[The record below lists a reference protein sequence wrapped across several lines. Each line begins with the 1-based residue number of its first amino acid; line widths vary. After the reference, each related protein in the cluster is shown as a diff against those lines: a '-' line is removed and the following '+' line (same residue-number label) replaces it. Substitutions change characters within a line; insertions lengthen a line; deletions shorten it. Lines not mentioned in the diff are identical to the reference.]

1 MGRCVDSGTR
11 LRVGTATGRY
21 PGHRGNRH
29 CGYADGGDDSRVAG
43 HFGFGVGGGGFVNF
57 SGEYSEG
64 SGTSRGGRYDL
75 GLPGGSGL
83 TPLKASM
90 VEVDTDG
97 DGVADDS
104 TPRFRE
110 NLSDPEQNWGEPP
123 RRDRKV
129 FVNAVVPLGRSV
141 EAYGF
146 ANWRDYDANG
156 SFFYRRPGV
165 HQLLPVR
172 LADGSI
178 YDPRDRFSGGF
189 TPRFYGQVGD
199 RGLTGGIRGTARN
212 DWNWVLSV
220 RGGENEIEYR
230 LENTLNPS
238 LGPASYEPG
247 PFASVDPFNF
257 EVTQTEVDADS
268 DDELTAVKC
277 RIPGQER
284 LGPCVPGDPI
294 NNALPVGSNGF
305 PGYSPEF
312 TSTFDRGSKAVY
324 LDLEADVTD
333 RLLLAAAGRLEDFPE
348 FGRNFSWKVAGN
360 YAFGDTVSL
369 RTF

>member
-1 MGRCVDSGTR
+1 
-11 LRVGTATGRY
+11 
-21 PGHRGNRH
+21 
-29 CGYADGGDDSRVAG
+29 
-43 HFGFGVGGGGFVNF
+43 
-57 SGEYSEG
+57 
-64 SGTSRGGRYDL
+64 
-75 GLPGGSGL
+75 
-83 TPLKASM
+83 M

-97 DGVADDS
+97 DGVPDDS
-104 TPRFRE
+104 TPRLRE

-212 DWNWVLSV
+212 DWNWDLSV

-238 LGPASYEPG
+238 LGPASPKV
-247 PFASVDPFNF
+247 FH
-257 EVTQTEVDADS
+257 
-268 DDELTAVKC
+268 
-277 RIPGQER
+277 
-284 LGPCVPGDPI
+284 PGD
-294 NNALPVGSNGF
+294 L
-305 PGYSPEF
+305 
-312 TSTFDRGSKAVY
+312 
-324 LDLEADVTD
+324 VTD
-333 RLLLAAAGRLEDFPE
+333 ERAVNADFSHAVNTPLV
-348 FGRNFSWKVAGN
+348 RTLNV
-360 YAFGDTVSL
+360 AFGFEYRKEGYELRDRIVLSSDFLIGPEEVVTLQALGVQGANSIAQVSFFNNDLDTESRGIDVVATYSIDSAVGVTEFSTSWAGPTGTVSIGTPIV
-369 RTF
+369 RTSAILPTSSRSRARFSSTCKHRGASMTRTA